1 MNKIGFDTKRYLA
14 AQEKAIRERLAKF
27 SGRLYLEFGGK
38 LMADFH
44 AARSLPG
51 YDPDA
56 KVRLLKALHQDL
68 EVLYCVSAKQLANG
82 KIRGDWG
89 MGYDLATIKALE
101 DLEAIGL
108 AVAGW

>member
-1 MNKIGFDTKRYLA
+1 MA

-38 LMADFH
+38 IDAD
-44 AARSLPG
+44 STLPDLPG

-82 KIRGDWG
+82 KFV
-89 MGYDLATIKALE
+89 ATGEWVMIWPPLR
-101 DLEAIGL
+101 L
-108 AVAGW
+108 